1 MSCEQMRGKAL
12 FLELLK
18 DEHLTLINDASDL
31 SSLSILVSRE
41 ILEFLVDIFLIK
53 EKHSLVKRIV

>member
-1 MSCEQMRGKAL
+1 MREKAL

-18 DEHLTLINDASDL
+18 DEHLTLIYDISDL
-31 SSLSILVSRE
+31 SNLSMLVSRE
-41 ILEFLVDIFLIK
+41 ILEFLADISLIK